1 MIIRGKTKGIE
12 LQHNLQH
19 IYDTVQKL
27 IIHQHCYYS
36 QEEIEKLKKDKNNN
50 FIKTK

>member
-1 MIIRGKTKGIE
+1 MIIRGKSKGIE

-19 IYDTVQKL
+19 IYDTIQKL
-27 IIHQHCYYS
+27 IKNQQCYYS
-36 QEEIEKLKKDKNNN
+36 EEEIEILKEDKNNV